1 MKKSLKHWRMRC
13 SLRWFERRQKSFSAL
28 NGRSI
33 GRNRWFRIDWFNS
46 FNWWL
51 FFLSLCAIRAPV
63 FKNKSN
69 YSINH
74 LKSLTSFITIDY
86 KSFISWKD
94 FLLYFQ
100 QCILHNFQAYFYL
113 FSHPKNN
120 CTANEEISHQNR
132 TEGVT
137 ISHRFKRLK
146 DLLHNFDWSES
157 NINSWLYVVVSR
169 CITCPS
175 SIL

>member
-1 MKKSLKHWRMRC
+1 MKNSLKHWRMRC

-113 FSHPKNN
+113 VIRRIIVQPMKKYHTKIEQRALQSL
-120 CTANEEISHQNR
+120 I
-132 TEGVT
+132 
-137 ISHRFKRLK
+137 
-146 DLLHNFDWSES
+146 D
-157 NINSWLYVVVSR
+157 
-169 CITCPS
+169 S
-175 SIL
+175 SG